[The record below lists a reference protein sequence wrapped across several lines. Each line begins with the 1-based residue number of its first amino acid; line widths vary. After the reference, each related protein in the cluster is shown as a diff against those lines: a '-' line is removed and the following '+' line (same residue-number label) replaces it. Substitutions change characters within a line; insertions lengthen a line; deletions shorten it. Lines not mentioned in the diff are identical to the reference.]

1 MATSTGI
8 RRDEWVIDPDN
19 RVEQLLKIWKANHPV
34 SRFWVREQAQLELE
48 FLDKL
53 YMAFKDSPSYEER
66 ESLARVEAGIKH
78 LSYQL
83 KPDLMERLSTFIVRA
98 LDRATFLLSNLLEN
112 RANDERLDRGFEPKW
127 VPKGLSAT
135 ARQEKEA
142 QVSGLM
148 KSLKTLG
155 LSGKVSEQ
163 GRTLLYYGSDSFQLN
178 EKVGPRG
185 ARASVTTQ
193 VEKSPLTGR
202 YYATGYDMVS
212 YRGLTPLRDEAV
224 GVNVKELDRR
234 MAAINW
240 SINYAQGGGRG
251 FQQGGTNSVLVQAVN
266 DVFRDL
272 GVLLASG
279 DSEARRIHDQ
289 LAVKYFA
296 DTPNS
301 QLVGNFDEIKKT
313 FEHKVHVDLTMDAA
327 FPLTPADALKLL
339 NRGVITRSE
348 EPGGLG
354 QPWLSLVSERDA
366 RGFHQIRPIEGSD
379 RFSLHAGLAEANVV
393 GFGGHM
399 DEESAIRALAKG
411 EVVSATVVENG
422 EHVERMIYANPEK
435 GKISVD
441 WVRTEEAG
449 LLQRDEQLT
458 TTFSKYRV
466 QQQSGVQDRQMNA
479 QPEMTL
485 PTQQTTLFQDDPPKM
500 TSDRTNL
507 SSLERQLLEIG
518 APPGVAAEVLHR
530 FKATGDPEVNLPHVF
545 ERDGDQ
551 VNTQLRFKL
560 DSDLDWVRLHGYDV
574 NVNFGNGDQ
583 AVSQRFYYNSED
595 PVNSFSLSEAY
606 NLAKGNPVARVV
618 VDMEGQQKEV
628 WKQLDVDRPLTPAGN
643 HQITSYEFD
652 LKAALA
658 EYPNQKDLQKALG
671 AGISISDLVARAKM
685 GETTRFP
692 ANLNGTDEMWIMRV
706 LPGEHRFEIVR
717 SPESQASLREKQQ
730 GENVERGVTVHQKGE
745 LTRSR

>member
-507 SSLERQLLEIG
+507 SSLERQLLE
-518 APPGVAAEVLHR
+518 
-530 FKATGDPEVNLPHVF
+530 
-545 ERDGDQ
+545 
-551 VNTQLRFKL
+551 
-560 DSDLDWVRLHGYDV
+560 
-574 NVNFGNGDQ
+574 
-583 AVSQRFYYNSED
+583 
-595 PVNSFSLSEAY
+595 
-606 NLAKGNPVARVV
+606 
-618 VDMEGQQKEV
+618 
-628 WKQLDVDRPLTPAGN
+628 
-643 HQITSYEFD
+643 
-652 LKAALA
+652 
-658 EYPNQKDLQKALG
+658 
-671 AGISISDLVARAKM
+671 
-685 GETTRFP
+685 
-692 ANLNGTDEMWIMRV
+692 
-706 LPGEHRFEIVR
+706 
-717 SPESQASLREKQQ
+717 
-730 GENVERGVTVHQKGE
+730 
-745 LTRSR
+745 